1 MLWKLFGSE
10 RRVQEA
16 LEQSI
21 GYDISPNI
29 IPQLAP
35 ANSDAPMLWNDVFVT
50 PANMQAPPSRRFDET
65 RERRKA

>member
-10 RRVQEA
+10 QRVQEA

-29 IPQLAP
+29 IPRLAH
-35 ANSDAPMLWNDVFVT
+35 ANSDAPVMWNDIFVM
-50 PANMQAPPSRRFDET
+50 PANMQAAPSRRFDET
-65 RERRKA
+65 RERKQA

>member
-1 MLWKLFGSE
+1 MMLWKLFGSE
-10 RRVQEA
+10 QRVQQA
-16 LEQSI
+16 LDQSI

-35 ANSDAPMLWNDVFVT
+35 ANSDAPTLWNDVFIM
-50 PANMQAPPSRRFDET
+50 PANTQAAPRRPNET